1 MVEFSFYCVHNLD
14 LDLTHL
20 YFDFRYNIR
29 GINLENKKC
38 LTQNL
43 SYYQFEPE
51 SQYLDRKSARKKPSE
66 LLKHL
71 IAFANA
77 DGGQLVIGIEDE
89 KHENIITGFKD
100 GRAYQIEDFKKI
112 GRDVRG
118 TPLNL
123 SFEEVPV
130 TNHQGEDDFIL
141 VISVELSSNR
151 VITAPNDDVY
161 LRQGD
166 ESVKLSYEQRN
177 QLSYDKGQRF
187 FEDEVVSDVTL
198 EEIDDSL
205 VQDFKNRFDISDR
218 STEEILKARRFLI
231 NGKLTKAAILL
242 FGKSP
247 SAFFPQARV
256 RFQRF
261 DGTDM
266 GTGNNFNVIKEE
278 TFDEALPILI
288 IKVRDFIRTQLREF
302 QYLDDNGQFKI
313 IPEYPEFAWFEGV
326 VNAVTHRDYSVY
338 GDHIRIMMFDD
349 RLEIHSPGKLPNI
362 VTVENIMHE
371 RFSRNPRIART
382 LTEFG
387 WVREMNE
394 GVKRIY
400 SEMESAFLHKP
411 KYSEPGNKVVLTLE
425 NNIVSRHLRTR
436 DSLEKQFTDFSELNA
451 DEQAIVHYMY
461 NSGEKM
467 TTARAMEITGRS
479 RSFIVKK
486 LHNLHDLGIITW
498 FGSNKNDRN
507 QYYLLSDK

>member
-1 MVEFSFYCVHNLD
+1 M
-14 LDLTHL
+14 
-20 YFDFRYNIR
+20 
-29 GINLENKKC
+29 ENKEY
-38 LTQNL
+38 L
-43 SYYQFEPE
+43 SNDLSLYQFSPE

-89 KHENIITGFKD
+89 KQENIITGFKD
-100 GRAYQIEDFKKI
+100 GRAYPIDDFKKI
-112 GRDVRG
+112 DREMRE
-118 TPLNL
+118 TPLDL
-123 SFEEVPV
+123 SFEEIPV
-130 TNHQGEDDFIL
+130 INHKGEEDFIL

-151 VITAPNDDVY
+151 VIAAPNDDVY

-166 ESVKLSYEQRN
+166 ESVKLSYEQRT
-177 QLSYDKGQRF
+177 QFSYDKGQRF
-187 FEDEVVSDVTL
+187 FEDEFVPDASL
-198 EEIDDSL
+198 EDIDETI
-205 VQDFKNRFDISDR
+205 VQDFKSHFDLSER
-218 STEEILKARRFLI
+218 STEEILKARRFLV
-231 NGKLTKAAILL
+231 NGKLTKATILL
-242 FGKSP
+242 FGKYP

-266 GTGNNFNVIKEE
+266 GTGSSFNVIKEV
-278 TFDEALPILI
+278 TFDDALPTLI

-302 QYLDDNGQFKI
+302 QYLDDNGQFQI
-313 IPEYPEFAWFEGV
+313 LPEYPEFAWFEGV

-338 GDHIRIMMFDD
+338 GDHIRVLMFDD

-362 VTVENIMHE
+362 VTVENIKHE

-400 SEMESAFLHKP
+400 SEMESAFLHEP
-411 KYSEPGNKVVLTLE
+411 KFSEPGNKVVLTLE

-436 DSLEKQFTDFSELNA
+436 DSLEKQFSDFDNLNS
-451 DEQAIVHYMY
+451 DEQAIIHYMY
-461 NSGEKM
+461 NSGERM
-467 TTARAMEITGRS
+467 TTAKAVELTGRS
-479 RSFIVKK
+479 RRHIGKVLQK
-486 LHNLHDLGIITW
+486 LTDQGLLKWYGN
-498 FGSNKNDRN
+498 SKNDKN
-507 QYYLLSDK
+507 QYYTLASK

>member
-1 MVEFSFYCVHNLD
+1 MKY
-14 LDLTHL
+14 
-20 YFDFRYNIR
+20 
-29 GINLENKKC
+29 KKP
-38 LTQNL
+38 L
-43 SYYQFEPE
+43 SHYQFSPE
-51 SQYLDRKSARKKPSE
+51 NQYLDRKSARKKPSE

-89 KHENIITGFKD
+89 KQDNIITGFKD
-100 GRAYQIEDFKKI
+100 GRAYPIDDFKKI
-112 GRDVRG
+112 DREMRE
-118 TPLNL
+118 TPLDL
-123 SFEEVPV
+123 SFEEIPV
-130 TNHQGEDDFIL
+130 INHKGEEDFIL

-151 VITAPNDDVY
+151 VIAAPNDDVY

-166 ESVKLSYEQRN
+166 ESVKLSYEQRT

-187 FEDEVVSDVTL
+187 FEDEVVPDASLKD
-198 EEIDDSL
+198 IDDSL
-205 VQDFKNRFDISDR
+205 VQDFKNRFDISER
-218 STEEILKARRFLI
+218 SVEEILKARRFLI

-242 FGKSP
+242 FGKYP

-266 GTGNNFNVIKEE
+266 GTGSSFNVIKEV
-278 TFDEALPILI
+278 TFDDALPTLI

-302 QYLDDNGQFKI
+302 QYLGDSGQFKI
-313 IPEYPEFAWFEGV
+313 LPEYPEFAWFEGV

-338 GDHIRIMMFDD
+338 GDHIRILMFDD

-362 VTVENIMHE
+362 VTVENIKNE

-400 SEMESAFLHKP
+400 SEMESAFLHEP

-436 DSLEKQFTDFSELNA
+436 DSLEKQFSYFSNLNA
-451 DEQAIVHYMY
+451 DEQVIVHYMY

-467 TTARAMEITGRS
+467 TTAKAIEITGRS
-479 RSFIVKK
+479 RKFIVKTMK
-486 LHNLHDLGIITW
+486 NLQELGILNW
-498 FGSNKNDRN
+498 YGANKNDRN
-507 QYYLLSDK
+507 QYYTLVDR

>member
-1 MVEFSFYCVHNLD
+1 MKY
-14 LDLTHL
+14 
-20 YFDFRYNIR
+20 
-29 GINLENKKC
+29 KKS
-38 LTQNL
+38 L
-43 SYYQFEPE
+43 SHYQFAPE
-51 SQYLDRKSARKKPSE
+51 NQYLDRKSARKKPSE

-89 KHENIITGFKD
+89 KQDNIITGFKD
-100 GRAYQIEDFKKI
+100 GRAYPIDDFKKI
-112 GRDVRG
+112 DREMRE
-118 TPLNL
+118 TPLDL
-123 SFEEVPV
+123 SFEEIPV
-130 TNHQGEDDFIL
+130 INHKGEEDFIL
-141 VISVELSSNR
+141 VITVELSSNR
-151 VITAPNDDVY
+151 VIAAPNDDVY

-166 ESVKLSYEQRN
+166 ESVKLSYEQRT

-187 FEDEVVSDVTL
+187 FEDEVVSDASL
-198 EEIDDSL
+198 EDIDDSL

-218 STEEILKARRFLI
+218 STEEILKARRFLV

-242 FGKSP
+242 FGKYP

-261 DGTDM
+261 DGIDM
-266 GTGNNFNVIKEE
+266 GTGSSFNVIKEV
-278 TFDEALPILI
+278 TFDDALPTLI

-302 QYLDDNGQFKI
+302 QYLDDNGQFQI
-313 IPEYPEFAWFEGV
+313 LPEYPEFAWFEGV

-338 GDHIRIMMFDD
+338 GDHIRVLMFDD

-362 VTVENIMHE
+362 VTVENIKHE

-400 SEMESAFLHKP
+400 SEMESAFLHEP
-411 KYSEPGNKVVLTLE
+411 KYAEPGNKVLLILE

-436 DSLEKQFTDFSELNA
+436 DSLEKQFSDFGELTA
-451 DEQAIVHYMY
+451 DEQLIIHYMY
-461 NSGEKM
+461 NSGERM
-467 TTARAMEITGRS
+467 TTAKAVELTGRS
-479 RSFIVKK
+479 RRHIGKVLQK
-486 LHNLHDLGIITW
+486 LTDQGLLKWYGN
-498 FGSNKNDRN
+498 SKNDKN
-507 QYYLLSDK
+507 QYYTLASK

>member
-1 MVEFSFYCVHNLD
+1 MYKNVSHWQ
-14 LDLTHL
+14 TA
-20 YFDFRYNIR
+20 
-29 GINLENKKC
+29 K
-38 LTQNL
+38 
-43 SYYQFEPE
+43 E

-89 KHENIITGFKD
+89 KQGNIITGFKD
-100 GRAYQIEDFKKI
+100 GNAYPIEDFKKI
-112 GRDVRG
+112 DREMRE
-118 TPLNL
+118 TPLDL
-123 SFEEVPV
+123 SFEEIPV
-130 TNHQGEDDFIL
+130 VNHKGEDDLIL

-151 VITAPNDDVY
+151 VIAAPNDEAY

-166 ESVKLSYEQRN
+166 ETVKLSYEQRT

-187 FEDEVVSDVTL
+187 FEDEVVPDASL
-198 EEIDDSL
+198 EDIDDHL
-205 VQDFKNRFDISDR
+205 VQEFKNRFDISDR

-242 FGKSP
+242 FGKYP

-266 GTGNNFNVIKEE
+266 GTGSSFNVIKEV
-278 TFDEALPILI
+278 TFDDALPTLI

-302 QYLDDNGQFKI
+302 QYLDDNGQFQVL
-313 IPEYPEFAWFEGV
+313 PEYPEFAWFEGV

-338 GDHIRIMMFDD
+338 GDHIRVLMFDD

-362 VTVENIMHE
+362 VTVENIKHE

-400 SEMESAFLHKP
+400 SEMESAFLHEP
-411 KYSEPGNKVVLTLE
+411 KYAEPGNKVVLALE
-425 NNIVSRHLRTR
+425 NSITSRTLRTK
-436 DSLEKQFTDFSELNA
+436 DSLENKVEDYSKLSI
-451 DEQAIVHYMY
+451 DEKLLLQYMY
-461 NSGEKM
+461 NTGEQM
-467 TTARAMEITGRS
+467 TTKKASELLGRS
-479 RSFIVKK
+479 VSYSSKILKGLREREILTWYGTSTRDRS
-486 LHNLHDLGIITW
+486 
-498 FGSNKNDRN
+498 
-507 QYYLLSDK
+507 QYYKLEMK

>member
-1 MVEFSFYCVHNLD
+1 M
-14 LDLTHL
+14 
-20 YFDFRYNIR
+20 
-29 GINLENKKC
+29 ENKEY
-38 LTQNL
+38 L
-43 SYYQFEPE
+43 SNDLSLYQFSPE

-89 KHENIITGFKD
+89 KQENIITGFKD
-100 GRAYQIEDFKKI
+100 GRAYPIDDFKKI
-112 GRDVRG
+112 DREMRE
-118 TPLNL
+118 TPLDL
-123 SFEEVPV
+123 SFEEIPV
-130 TNHQGEDDFIL
+130 INHKGEEDFIL

-151 VITAPNDDVY
+151 VIAAPNDDVY

-166 ESVKLSYEQRN
+166 ESVKLSYEQRT

-187 FEDEVVSDVTL
+187 FEDEFVPDASL
-198 EEIDDSL
+198 EDIDETI
-205 VQDFKNRFDISDR
+205 VQDFKSHFDLSER
-218 STEEILKARRFLI
+218 STEEILKARRFLV

-242 FGKSP
+242 FGKYP

-266 GTGNNFNVIKEE
+266 GTGSSFNVIKEV
-278 TFDEALPILI
+278 TFDDALPTLI

-302 QYLDDNGQFKI
+302 QYLDDNGQFQI
-313 IPEYPEFAWFEGV
+313 LPEYPEFAWFEGV

-338 GDHIRIMMFDD
+338 GDHIRVLMFDD

-362 VTVENIMHE
+362 VTVENIKHE

-400 SEMESAFLHKP
+400 SEMESAFLHEP
-411 KYSEPGNKVVLTLE
+411 KFSEPGNKVVLTLE

-436 DSLEKQFTDFSELNA
+436 DSLEKQFSDFDNLNS
-451 DEQAIVHYMY
+451 DEQAIIHYMY
-461 NSGEKM
+461 NSGERM
-467 TTARAMEITGRS
+467 TTAKAVELTGRS
-479 RSFIVKK
+479 RRHIGKVLQK
-486 LHNLHDLGIITW
+486 LTDQGLLKWYGN
-498 FGSNKNDRN
+498 SKNDKN
-507 QYYLLSDK
+507 QYYTLASK

>member
-1 MVEFSFYCVHNLD
+1 MKDKDELFC
-14 LDLTHL
+14 
-20 YFDFRYNIR
+20 
-29 GINLENKKC
+29 K
-38 LTQNL
+38 L
-43 SYYQFEPE
+43 SHYQFSPE
-51 SQYLDRKSARKKPSE
+51 NQYLDRKSARKKPSE

-89 KHENIITGFKD
+89 KQENIITGFKD
-100 GRAYQIEDFKKI
+100 GRAYPIDDFKKI
-112 GRDVRG
+112 DREMRE
-118 TPLNL
+118 TPLDL
-123 SFEEVPV
+123 SFEEIPV
-130 TNHQGEDDFIL
+130 INHKGEEDFIL

-151 VITAPNDDVY
+151 VIAAPNDDVY

-166 ESVKLSYEQRN
+166 ESVKLSYEQRT

-187 FEDEVVSDVTL
+187 FEDEVAPDASLKD
-198 EEIDDSL
+198 IDDSL
-205 VQDFKNRFDISDR
+205 VQDFKNRFDISER
-218 STEEILKARRFLI
+218 SVEEILKARRFLI

-242 FGKSP
+242 FGKYP

-266 GTGNNFNVIKEE
+266 GTGSSFNVIKEV
-278 TFDEALPILI
+278 TFDDALPSLI
-288 IKVRDFIRTQLREF
+288 IKARDFIRTQLREF
-302 QYLDDNGQFKI
+302 QYLDDNGQFQI
-313 IPEYPEFAWFEGV
+313 LPEYPEFAWFEGV

-338 GDHIRIMMFDD
+338 GDHIRVLMFDD

-362 VTVENIMHE
+362 VTVDNIKHE

-400 SEMESAFLHKP
+400 SEMESAFLHEP
-411 KYSEPGNKVVLTLE
+411 KFSEPGNKVVLTLE

-436 DSLEKQFTDFSELNA
+436 DSLEKQFSDFDNLNS
-451 DEQAIVHYMY
+451 DEQAIIHYMY
-461 NSGEKM
+461 NSGERM
-467 TTARAMEITGRS
+467 TTAKAVELTGRS
-479 RSFIVKK
+479 RRHIGKVLQK
-486 LHNLHDLGIITW
+486 LTDQGLLKWYGN
-498 FGSNKNDRN
+498 SKNDKN
-507 QYYLLSDK
+507 QYYTLASK

>member
-1 MVEFSFYCVHNLD
+1 MYKNVSHWQ
-14 LDLTHL
+14 TAK
-20 YFDFRYNIR
+20 
-29 GINLENKKC
+29 EN
-38 LTQNL
+38 
-43 SYYQFEPE
+43 
-51 SQYLDRKSARKKPSE
+51 QYLDRKSARKKPSE

-89 KHENIITGFKD
+89 KQGNIITGFKD
-100 GRAYQIEDFKKI
+100 GNAYPIEDFKKI
-112 GRDVRG
+112 DREMRE
-118 TPLNL
+118 TPLDL
-123 SFEEVPV
+123 SFEEIPV
-130 TNHQGEDDFIL
+130 VNHKGEDDLIL

-151 VITAPNDDVY
+151 VIAAPNDEVY

-166 ESVKLSYEQRN
+166 ETVKLSYEQRT

-187 FEDEVVSDVTL
+187 FEDEVVPDASL
-198 EEIDDSL
+198 EDIDDSL
-205 VQDFKNRFDISDR
+205 VQDFKNHFDVSER
-218 STEEILKARRFLI
+218 SVEEILKARRFLI

-242 FGKSP
+242 FGKYP

-266 GTGNNFNVIKEE
+266 GTGSSFNVIKEV
-278 TFDEALPILI
+278 TFDDALPTLI
-288 IKVRDFIRTQLREF
+288 TKVRDFIRTQLREF
-302 QYLDDNGQFKI
+302 QYLDNDGQFQI
-313 IPEYPEFAWFEGV
+313 LPEYPEFAWFEGV

-338 GDHIRIMMFDD
+338 GDHIRVLMFED

-362 VTVENIMHE
+362 VTVENIKNE

-400 SEMESAFLHKP
+400 SEMESAFLHEP

-436 DSLEKQFTDFSELNA
+436 DSLEKQFSDFDNLNS
-451 DEQAIVHYMY
+451 DEQAIIYYMY
-461 NSGEKM
+461 NSGERM
-467 TTARAMEITGRS
+467 TTAKAVELTGRS
-479 RSFIVKK
+479 RRHIGKVLQK
-486 LHNLHDLGIITW
+486 LTDQGLLKWYGN
-498 FGSNKNDRN
+498 SKNDKN
-507 QYYLLSDK
+507 QYYTLASK

>member
-1 MVEFSFYCVHNLD
+1 MKDKDELFC
-14 LDLTHL
+14 
-20 YFDFRYNIR
+20 
-29 GINLENKKC
+29 K
-38 LTQNL
+38 L
-43 SYYQFEPE
+43 SHYQFSPE
-51 SQYLDRKSARKKPSE
+51 NQYLDRKSARKKPSE

-89 KHENIITGFKD
+89 KQENIITGFKD
-100 GRAYQIEDFKKI
+100 GRAYPIDDFKKI
-112 GRDVRG
+112 DREMRE
-118 TPLNL
+118 TPLDL
-123 SFEEVPV
+123 SFEEIPV
-130 TNHQGEDDFIL
+130 INHKGEEDFIL

-151 VITAPNDDVY
+151 VIAAPNDDVY

-166 ESVKLSYEQRN
+166 ESVKLSYEQRT

-187 FEDEVVSDVTL
+187 FEDEFVPDASL
-198 EEIDDSL
+198 EDIDETI
-205 VQDFKNRFDISDR
+205 VQDFKSHFDLSER
-218 STEEILKARRFLI
+218 STEEILKARRFLV

-242 FGKSP
+242 FGKYP

-266 GTGNNFNVIKEE
+266 GTGSSFNVIKEV
-278 TFDEALPILI
+278 TFDDALPTLV

-302 QYLDDNGQFKI
+302 QYLDDNGQFQI
-313 IPEYPEFAWFEGV
+313 LPEYPEFAWFEGV

-338 GDHIRIMMFDD
+338 GDHIRVLMFDD

-362 VTVENIMHE
+362 VTVENIKHE

-400 SEMESAFLHKP
+400 SEMESAFLHEP
-411 KYSEPGNKVVLTLE
+411 KFSEPGNKVVLTLE

-436 DSLEKQFTDFSELNA
+436 DSLEKQFSDFDNLNS
-451 DEQAIVHYMY
+451 DEQAIIHYMY
-461 NSGEKM
+461 NSGERM
-467 TTARAMEITGRS
+467 TTAKAVELTGRS
-479 RSFIVKK
+479 RRHIGKVLQK
-486 LHNLHDLGIITW
+486 LTDQGLLKWYGN
-498 FGSNKNDRN
+498 SKNDKN
-507 QYYLLSDK
+507 QYYTLASK